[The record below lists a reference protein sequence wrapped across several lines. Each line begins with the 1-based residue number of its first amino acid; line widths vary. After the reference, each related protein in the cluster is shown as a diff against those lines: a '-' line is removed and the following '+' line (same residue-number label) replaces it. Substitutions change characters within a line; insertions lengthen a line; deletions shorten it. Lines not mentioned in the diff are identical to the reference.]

1 MEHDHVATVKIGE
14 ARVTEGSVQIVHNI
28 NTTLLLEAIG
38 LWETVSLN
46 ESSPSTEIIRTKI
59 KNIKTKF
66 IQTRPI
72 CKRTRSKRWDKLG
85 TGWKWLAGSPD
96 ADDLR
101 TIVNNYNKVVDNNN
115 NQILINQNFDETISN
130 VTSSIEELT
139 KASSQDIND
148 LYKEVRFSRI
158 IYDLGIL
165 DEEVEQIQ
173 NSMILSK
180 LKLINPHLL
189 GSEEIKKI
197 SEYLENQDLPFD
209 SLTQALSLSQTDM
222 SCKGETISYVI
233 NLPYVTRTKY
243 DLLRIEAISRD
254 SEKITLPGK
263 YFLRSENSLFVQLHE
278 CTDVN
283 NIRICRRNDIQELPS
298 DNCLVSL
305 LKGHHSSCN

>member
-14 ARVTEGSVQIVHNI
+14 ARITEGSVQIVHNI

-85 TGWKWLAGSPD
+85 AGWKWLAGSPD

-189 GSEEIKKI
+189 
-197 SEYLENQDLPFD
+197 
-209 SLTQALSLSQTDM
+209 
-222 SCKGETISYVI
+222 
-233 NLPYVTRTKY
+233 
-243 DLLRIEAISRD
+243 
-254 SEKITLPGK
+254 
-263 YFLRSENSLFVQLHE
+263 
-278 CTDVN
+278 
-283 NIRICRRNDIQELPS
+283 
-298 DNCLVSL
+298 
-305 LKGHHSSCN
+305 